1 MGSRGW
7 AVVAGRELRD
17 LWLGGRGLVLLF
29 AFSVLASVITYLGA
43 TSEGI
48 NFLEKRETV
57 NLTLQVA
64 VMFGALL
71 ALMVAADAISGER
84 ERGTLESLLLTPA
97 PRRDLVSGKLL
108 AALSVWAAALVVTVP
123 YVWFLGE
130 PLRAACAVRADAAA
144 RRRKAGLGRRA
155 AAAGEPDDGGGA
167 LHAQRRDQPVRLDE
181 GARLAHLPDR
191 GQRGARRRGGAGG
204 AAVHVAARGH
214 GGMSSVRVGV
224 LVIVLVV
231 SLALAPVARGE
242 VGVSISRQEV
252 STNLGDEFGFTTEVR
267 NRGDAPATG
276 LVAHLNVVG
285 LSSGIYVD
293 PEDWSEERT
302 KNVPTLGP
310 GETTSISW
318 SVKAVTGGH
327 AAVYVVVLPE
337 DPGEGVPVSS
347 PSIDVQIADTKDLNS
362 DGVLPLALGVP
373 ALIGMLSLAVRRR
386 RA

>member
-1 MGSRGW
+1 M
-7 AVVAGRELRD
+7 
-17 LWLGGRGLVLLF
+17 
-29 AFSVLASVITYLGA
+29 
-43 TSEGI
+43 
-48 NFLEKRETV
+48 
-57 NLTLQVA
+57 
-64 VMFGALL
+64 
-71 ALMVAADAISGER
+71 SG
-84 ERGTLESLLLTPA
+84 
-97 PRRDLVSGKLL
+97 
-108 AALSVWAAALVVTVP
+108 
-123 YVWFLGE
+123 
-130 PLRAACAVRADAAA
+130 
-144 RRRKAGLGRRA
+144 
-155 AAAGEPDDGGGA
+155 
-167 LHAQRRDQPVRLDE
+167 
-181 GARLAHLPDR
+181 
-191 GQRGARRRGGAGG
+191 
-204 AAVHVAARGH
+204 
-214 GGMSSVRVGV
+214 VRVGV

-242 VGVSISRQEV
+242 VEVSISRQEV